1 MKIAL
6 LSLGLLAAT
15 LLFPGCGR
23 SGSDAAIDDKT
34 GVAPCDAYIA
44 RLTACTHALPPE
56 ARAAH
61 GAAILMARDL
71 LEEKADKAE
80 AETDRVALA
89 DACTQMADALSGRPG
104 CD

>member
-6 LSLGLLAAT
+6 LSLGLLAAN
-15 LLFPGCGR
+15 LLLPGCSRG
-23 SGSDAAIDDKT
+23 GGDPAAADKT
-34 GVAPCDAYIA
+34 GVAPCDAYVA
-44 RLTACTHALPPE
+44 RLSACTHALPPE

-61 GAAILMARDL
+61 GAAIQMARDL

-80 AETDRVALA
+80 AEAERVALA
-89 DACTQMADALSGRPG
+89 DACTQMAEALAGRPG